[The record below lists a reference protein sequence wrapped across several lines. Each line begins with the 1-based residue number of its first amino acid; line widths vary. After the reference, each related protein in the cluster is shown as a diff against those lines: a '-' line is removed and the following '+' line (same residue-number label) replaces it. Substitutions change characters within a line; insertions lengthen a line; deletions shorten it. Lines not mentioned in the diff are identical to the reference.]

1 MTHQRAAEAKNLT
14 KAQTDLSEGE
24 RRIARQRVLIEELRA
39 SGLDVSEAEKSIL
52 RLEEGVKEWRAHRD
66 VVSAR
71 LAEIDAQAATIDK
84 VR

>member
-1 MTHQRAAEAKNLT
+1 MNHQRVAEAKNLT

-39 SGLDVSEAEKSIL
+39 GGLDVSEAEKSML

-66 VVSAR
+66 LVSAR
-71 LAEIDAQAATIDK
+71 LAEIDAETAMLDK
-84 VR
+84 AR